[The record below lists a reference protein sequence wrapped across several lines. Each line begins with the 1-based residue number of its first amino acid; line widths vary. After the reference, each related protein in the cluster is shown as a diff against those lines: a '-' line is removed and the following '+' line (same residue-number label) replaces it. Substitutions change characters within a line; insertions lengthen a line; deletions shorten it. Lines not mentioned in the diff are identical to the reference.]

1 MSGDDEDQ
9 SRSLLNLVR
18 SLPKAELHLHI
29 EGTLEPE
36 LMIEIAKRNGLL
48 DSLSFHDANAARQ
61 AYLFKNLQ
69 GFLNIYY
76 QGCNVLQHEQDFF
89 DLTSAYLERAAVEGV
104 IWAEIMFDPQA
115 HTQRGVAFE
124 AVVKGISRALTAAS
138 NSLGIHGCLIMNFM
152 RDLGADAAQKMLD
165 EALPF
170 KHLITAVG
178 LDSAEIG
185 WPPSQFK
192 AVYARAAH
200 EGFKLVAHA
209 GEEGPPDN
217 IWAAVKDLRVSRID
231 HGIRCLEDEKLIH
244 HLRDTQIP
252 LTVCP
257 ISNEKL
263 KVYEGQLS
271 QKLRQLLTCNLV
283 ITLNADDPAY
293 FGGYENVMAH
303 PLQQS
308 YC

>member
-1 MSGDDEDQ
+1 MTSLCVPLLSTFQ
-9 SRSLLNLVR
+9 SR
-18 SLPKAELHLHI
+18 
-29 EGTLEPE
+29 
-36 LMIEIAKRNGLL
+36 
-48 DSLSFHDANAARQ
+48 LSTH
-61 AYLFKNLQ
+61 
-69 GFLNIYY
+69 
-76 QGCNVLQHEQDFF
+76 
-89 DLTSAYLERAAVEGV
+89 
-104 IWAEIMFDPQA
+104 
-115 HTQRGVAFE
+115 
-124 AVVKGISRALTAAS
+124 
-138 NSLGIHGCLIMNFM
+138 
-152 RDLGADAAQKMLD
+152 AQ
-165 EALPF
+165 ALPF

-293 FGGYENVMAH
+293 FGGYECAQYMWMVEHAGLTADQVRQCARNSFRVAFMPESRKGLCMGLVDEAFKLASSQGLIPKEH
-303 PLQQS
+303 S
-308 YC
+308 AS